1 MAEIK
6 VNINS
11 LKNSIEQLKNL
22 KQECMDY
29 ENLSPN
35 TVGGGLTIT
44 ELENITKIYD
54 ELDSHFIQL
63 VNNTILFMNNV
74 KTSYETS
81 DKKAASN
88 ISNK

>member
-11 LKNSIEQLKNL
+11 LNNSIEQLKNL
-22 KQECMDY
+22 KQKCIDY
-29 ENLSPN
+29 ENLCPN

-63 VNNTILFMNNV
+63 VNNTILFMDNV

-81 DKKAASN
+81 DKKAANN
-88 ISNK
+88 IRNK